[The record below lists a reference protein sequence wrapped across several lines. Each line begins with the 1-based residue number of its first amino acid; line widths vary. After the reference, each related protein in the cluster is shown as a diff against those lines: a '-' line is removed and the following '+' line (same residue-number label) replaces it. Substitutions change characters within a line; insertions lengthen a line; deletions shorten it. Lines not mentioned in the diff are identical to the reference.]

1 MRRGIGAVAA
11 AMAVALVAAGCAAG
25 GDDDG
30 TATLRIA
37 YQRTE
42 GIVALDELFQRIA
55 PEFEAAHPGVTVELQ
70 PIEASEDDYATRL
83 ALAQQSDDTAP
94 DVFYEDTFRVRSD
107 IDAGYLLDL
116 DPFLEQWADWPQ
128 FDEAA
133 RAAGRGDDGSVY
145 AVPLG
150 TDTRGI
156 WYSEPVFEAAGVP
169 LPWQPTTWADILATA
184 RQIRASNPGVVP
196 FHVYAGTPAGEGSIM
211 QGFLPLLNGTDSQL
225 YDEQTRRWV
234 TGSAGFTDVLT
245 FLQTLY
251 AEGLAAPPGTSLEAN
266 YWQTIAGTLF
276 PQQGIGAVVEGSYMP
291 SFWAADGSYP
301 WAEYADQVGV
311 AAFPTQNGQGAGRV
325 SMSGGWTL
333 AVGARTADPQLA
345 FDFLALA
352 LSRENALDYAVATS
366 QIAVRADVAQDPAYL
381 ASNPFAAFFT
391 ELVSVTRFRPATAD
405 YPQVSAEIQTAAE
418 SVITGRATPQ
428 EAAAAYDE
436 ALRRLVGD
444 ENTTAG

>member
-1 MRRGIGAVAA
+1 MRRRFGIAA
-11 AMAVALVAAGCAAG
+11 AALVMVTVAAGCSSA

-30 TATLRIA
+30 AATLRVA

-42 GIVALDELFQRIA
+42 GFVALDELFTRIV

-83 ALAQQSDDTAP
+83 ALSQQSDDTAP

-107 IDAGYLLDL
+107 IDAGYLLNL
-116 DPFLEQWADWPQ
+116 DPYLAEWADWPM

-133 RAAGRGDDGSVY
+133 QEAGRGDDGSVY

-156 WYSEPVFEAAGVP
+156 WYSEPVLQAAGVAV
-169 LPWQPTTWADILATA
+169 PWQPATWADILATA
-184 RQIRASNPGVVP
+184 AQIRASNPDVVP
-196 FHVYAGTPAGEGSIM
+196 FHIYAGTPAGEGSIM
-211 QGFLPLLNGTDSQL
+211 QGFLPLLYGTESDL
-225 YDEQTRRWV
+225 YDGSRWV
-234 TGSAGFTDVLT
+234 TGSAGFVDSLT

-251 AEGLAAPPGTSLEAN
+251 ADGLAADPGTSLDAN
-266 YWQTIAGTLF
+266 YWQTIVGDLF
-276 PQQGIGAVVEGSYMP
+276 PAQGIGGVVEGSYMP

-311 AAFPTQNGQGAGRV
+311 AAFPTQNGQGEGQV

-352 LSRENALDYAVATS
+352 LNQENALDYAISNS
-366 QIAVRADVAQDPAYL
+366 QIAVRSDVAQDPEYL
-381 ASNPFAAFFT
+381 ASNPYAEFFT
-391 ELVSVTRFRPATAD
+391 DLVSVTNYRPATAD
-405 YPQVSAEIQTAAE
+405 YPQISAEIQVAAE
-418 SVITGRATPQ
+418 SVITGRASPQ
-428 EAAAAYDE
+428 EAAAAYDD
-436 ALRRLVGD
+436 ALRGLVGD
-444 ENTTAG
+444 ENTVAG